1 MANNSAR
8 YTMVAA
14 KNRWEEQGFFLDDS
28 LPNYSLEQIVY
39 NCLNELGWFRFAR
52 QPARANLNW
61 VHEFYTNNPAG
72 DDEVTMC
79 GRRVAANAATINNI
93 LDLPNTDPSIYA
105 LIGGLEDVDY
115 ETIKDYLCQEGTAW
129 NTTGRNPHSVSR
141 MQLLPEA
148 KLWNTFVKRNLM
160 PTSHNQTVDRTRL
173 VLIHVILTG
182 EQQSLPEPVT
192 NTRLRRWAGPRK
204 MDVAKATPIRMAM
217 PTPPASPAQPTVAT
231 HDDAEPSTRPG
242 AQPSPAAT
250 QQPSEAHSPTSIP
263 AAPTPVSPLGST
275 TTPPSSPPPA
285 QSDEAIPLH
294 ILQLRNQLQRIEAR
308 QLQFQSETKPIPSAN
323 PSAKAGNTEE
333 VHLSSDDEN
342 DIFDWQTPRGFPLA
356 SYPTQATAASARQ
369 SPDPADVPILQPA
382 PIPAH
387 PSMETHHQRKGKAP
401 AGRLITRFDP
411 SSPEEEAAHQPAQ
424 KRRRRHII
432 TSDSDD
438 DCSAAVPTSSA
449 DPSLSFTF

>member
-28 LPNYSLEQIVY
+28 LPNYGLEQIVY
-39 NCLNELGWFRFAR
+39 NRLNELGWFRFAR
-52 QPARANLNW
+52 QLARANLNW

-72 DDEVTMC
+72 DDEVTVR

-115 ETIKDYLCQEGTAW
+115 ETIKDYLCQEGTTW

-173 VLIHVILTG
+173 A
-182 EQQSLPEPVT
+182 S
-192 NTRLRRWAGPRK
+192 NT
-204 MDVAKATPIRMAM
+204 
-217 PTPPASPAQPTVAT
+217 T

-242 AQPSPAAT
+242 AQPSPVAT

-275 TTPPSSPPPA
+275 TTPPSSPPLA
-285 QSDEAIPLH
+285 QFDEAVPLH
-294 ILQLRNQLQRIEAR
+294 ILQPRNQLQRIEAR

-323 PSAKAGNTEE
+323 PSAKADNTEE

-356 SYPTQATAASARQ
+356 SCPTQAVAASARQ
-369 SPDPADVPILQPA
+369 SPVQLMFQ
-382 PIPAH
+382 
-387 PSMETHHQRKGKAP
+387 
-401 AGRLITRFDP
+401 FC
-411 SSPEEEAAHQPAQ
+411 HQPYPGPPFNGDPPPEKGQ
-424 KRRRRHII
+424 G
-432 TSDSDD
+432 
-438 DCSAAVPTSSA
+438 SSWPL
-449 DPSLSFTF
+449 DNQI